1 MSSSASAQMPKDP
14 ENTVESARDI
24 ASDQLKSESTI
35 GSSLSPACSKL
46 ADMEM
51 FDNTKPQLT
60 NSKVAQER
68 GLRFWLILVALGSAL
83 CLVSIELV
91 RVAKHLMLMHVNKT
105 FIDGNIDSP
114 ACYHESSRCGHLD
127 LDIFFV

>member
-1 MSSSASAQMPKDP
+1 MP
-14 ENTVESARDI
+14 EEAEHTVASARDT
-24 ASDQLKSESTI
+24 ASDQLKSERTFD
-35 GSSLSPACSKL
+35 SSLGL
-46 ADMEM
+46 ARSEVVDTEVLG
-51 FDNTKPQLT
+51 NEPHAT
-60 NSKVAQER
+60 NVKER
-68 GLRFWLILVALGSAL
+68 DLRFWLILVALGSAL

-91 RVAKHLMLMHVNKT
+91 RLAQCLVLPNVNKT